1 MRLAAL
7 LAKLQSGDAA
17 AMPAHAAL
25 AMATINGARAMGIDH
40 KVGSLEVGKQADII
54 ALDMNQPETLPLY
67 NPLSQ
72 LVYAC
77 SANQLSHSWINGKL
91 VVNEGVVPGVD
102 LKALGHSIQKWQHR
116 ISG

>member
-1 MRLAAL
+1 
-7 LAKLQSGDAA
+7 
-17 AMPAHAAL
+17 
-25 AMATINGARAMGIDH
+25 
-40 KVGSLEVGKQADII
+40 
-54 ALDMNQPETLPLY
+54 MNQPETLPLY

-91 VVNEGVVPGVD
+91 VVNEGAVPGVD